1 MFNIFDKM
9 TQRFMVCLFDNLKL
23 RIYRVKRL
31 YTIEIFFFFKLQ
43 LEETELVRT
52 TLGFDTFWTSLTAEA

>member
-1 MFNIFDKM
+1 M
-9 TQRFMVCLFDNLKL
+9 CLFDNLKL